1 MSSEPSKLCSGRVG
15 SIQSP
20 WVWQRAQWGWDSPMG
35 WVCSGTIFLGLGS
48 LRTRGGLDSLVGLEC
63 IRQWWV
69 PGRAPLRH
77 GVPFP
82 VTPWQG
88 DFLPVWVCS
97 CWSWRRRSATSAIR
111 ASIWGN
117 WGNDGREG
125 HLGYVCTHPN
135 DPFGSIVYMKLE
147 HGDFISKYIV
157 NATIN
162 SNCYTGINHHRYH
175 ECHSLL
181 GSQTIQFCYS
191 TTMASCHLR
200 RSHPSHLWILR
211 GEWMVVSSNL

>member
-1 MSSEPSKLCSGRVG
+1 MSSEPSKSCSGRVG

-20 WVWQRAQWGWDSPMG
+20 WVWQRGQWGWDSPMG
-35 WVCSGTIFLGLGS
+35 CVCSGTIFLGLGS
-48 LRTRGGLDSLVGLEC
+48 LRTRGGLDSLGSLLC
-63 IRQWWV
+63 IRQYGA
-69 PGRAPLRH
+69 PTNAPLRH
-77 GVPFP
+77 GVPLP

-88 DFLPVWVCS
+88 DFLPVWLWS
-97 CWSWRRRSATSAIR
+97 CWSWRRSSATSAIR
-111 ASIWGN
+111 ASMLNWDIGSWRGDLGN
-117 WGNDGREG
+117 K
-125 HLGYVCTHPN
+125 CT
-135 DPFGSIVYMKLE
+135 G
-147 HGDFISKYIV
+147 IV

-162 SNCYTGINHHRYH
+162 SNCSDRINHHRYH

-211 GEWMVVSSNL
+211 REWMVVSSNL